1 MYNQKEILY
10 NPKKI
15 QTKKKRKKLI
25 SKDINLECNSF
36 YLVIVVKL
44 S

>member
-15 QTKKKRKKLI
+15 QTKKRKKLI